1 MRSFS
6 DAISAAD
13 VATTEFEGAQLQSE
27 SDSAGASDS
36 AVLLLGKSIAD
47 ATGVTDA
54 YALTVA
60 TVFADS
66 AGITDSV
73 STVAVLLEH
82 LMTRST
88 LSTLYHRAGQNKDS
102 LPTQRL

>member
-1 MRSFS
+1 MLQ
-6 DAISAAD
+6 
-13 VATTEFEGAQLQSE
+13 QLSLKGRNYNLSQILLALLTPQCS
-27 SDSAGASDS
+27 
-36 AVLLLGKSIAD
+36 LLGKSIAD

-73 STVAVLLEH
+73 STVASFVRAFDDTVNFVDSISQSGTGQKTLFR
-82 LMTRST
+82 RSG
-88 LSTLYHRAGQNKDS
+88 YN
-102 LPTQRL
+102 